1 MLTAYLVSRDEPPT
15 VWSSQPPL
23 PIFVPTRYTPD
34 HDLFNGRQLLP
45 LTPNYRHQYHRSPRA
60 FRLFLR
66 LIGFYW
72 LPTWFAFVFVSSA
85 LPLNLSTRVLM
96 PVLTR
101 TLAWYPPPIATLDLI
116 RARLYPLDRLS
127 TTHHPRITDM
137 STGLTIT
144 DSTDTF
150 TARLR
155 TITNYVTRS
164 PITTPS
170 RS

>member
-1 MLTAYLVSRDEPPT
+1 MSHLPSGLHNRPCRYSYQHATPPT
-15 VWSSQPPL
+15 TTYSMAVNYFHSRPTIVTNTTARLAPSDFFFVSS
-23 PIFVPTRYTPD
+23 V
-34 HDLFNGRQLLP
+34 
-45 LTPNYRHQYHRSPRA
+45 
-60 FRLFLR
+60 
-66 LIGFYW
+66 FYW

>member
-1 MLTAYLVSRDEPPT
+1 MSHLPSGLTAAPPEHTTSPTTTYSMAVIYLHSCPT
-15 VWSSQPPL
+15 IVTNTTACLAPS
-23 PIFVPTRYTPD
+23 
-34 HDLFNGRQLLP
+34 DLFV
-45 LTPNYRHQYHRSPRA
+45 SSV
-60 FRLFLR
+60 
-66 LIGFYW
+66 FYW

-85 LPLNLSTRVLM
+85 LPLNLSTRVLT

-101 TLAWYPPPIATLDLI
+101 TLAWYPPPIAILDLI
-116 RARLYPLDRLS
+116 RARLCPLDRLP

-150 TARLR
+150 TARHR